1 MGNSNNEKSDKWEK
15 SALRDEMSSDDV
27 NCFSCVNC
35 SRDQRCLNFNQDLTS
50 AMRGITILI

>member
-35 SRDQRCLNFNQDLTS
+35 SRD
-50 AMRGITILI
+50 